1 MAVQTSYSNEPLTAL
16 KGSLAD
22 NGQAQA
28 HDVEPGEMTAAAV
41 VGNLVSLS
49 VPTAGDVDCASV
61 TPLAELTV
69 SANAILAAT
78 ASAATPLT
86 VTSASTPA
94 LTVTAMNPARRITA
108 VLNSHAD
115 WNATT
120 MKIYG
125 EAWDG
130 SPICDVVQ
138 IPDAGNTT
146 VTSHSFFRRVTKVI
160 LDAQGGTGGSF
171 TMGYSADEGIYDPET
186 VGVLVRDIS
195 TEPLSGDNSDEYA
208 AGEQVNVLKSGKI
221 YVETEATVSARGP
234 AYLRTA
240 TSGADV
246 RGQWS
251 SGPGTGFTVQ
261 PWAELVTADDA
272 ATVKIAV
279 LRKKF

>member
-1 MAVQTSYSNEPLTAL
+1 
-16 KGSLAD
+16 
-22 NGQAQA
+22 
-28 HDVEPGEMTAAAV
+28 
-41 VGNLVSLS
+41 
-49 VPTAGDVDCASV
+49 
-61 TPLAELTV
+61 V

-78 ASAATPLT
+78 ASAATPST
-86 VTSASTPA
+86 ITSASTPA
-94 LTVTAMNPARRITA
+94 LTTSVLHPARRITA

-171 TMGYSADEGIYDPET
+171 TMGYSADEGIYDPAR
-186 VGVLVRDIS
+186 VGVLMRNTS
-195 TEPLSGDNSDEYA
+195 QEPLSSSDACA
-208 AGEQVNVLKSGKI
+208 ANDRVDVLMSGNI
-221 YVETEATVSARGP
+221 FVESEATVSNRGP

-240 TSGADV
+240 VSGDEV

-251 SGPGTGFTVQ
+251 SDPGTGFTVQ
-261 PWAELVTADDA
+261 PWAEFVTTDDA